1 MDIFISILF
10 LIYLLI
16 SWRSLNYLQ
25 NMMGLTFFMNLN
37 GFMQMVVLKFIA
49 ACLLGWLFIP
59 IVFIQKLLARQRP
72 SALDIPL
79 PPCYHKSR
87 RSALRR
93 LFLRKIHPRKDDSL

>member
-10 LIYLLI
+10 LIYLVI

-37 GFMQMVVLKFIA
+37 GFMQMVVLRFIA

-72 SALDIPL
+72 SALDIPH
-79 PPCYHKSR
+79 PPW
-87 RSALRR
+87 
-93 LFLRKIHPRKDDSL
+93 